1 MLLIQGL
8 AMALVQGLAM
18 ALVQGLA
25 LVWGLAKLQALPA
38 SISWASPM
46 MDLELSKGWM
56 VEVIQAI
63 QEERTTGDETELKR
77 TSEGNE

>member
-1 MLLIQGL
+1 
-8 AMALVQGLAM
+8 MALVQGLAM

-77 TSEGNE
+77 TSSVLWL